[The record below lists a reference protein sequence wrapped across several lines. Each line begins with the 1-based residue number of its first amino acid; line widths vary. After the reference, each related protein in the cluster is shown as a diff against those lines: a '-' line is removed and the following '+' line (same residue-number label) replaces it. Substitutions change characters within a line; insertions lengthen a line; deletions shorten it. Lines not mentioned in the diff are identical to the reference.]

1 MDLPRHEPL
10 VTPTADEMMS
20 PAVSRMVVVRF
31 RRPGWETRMAERL
44 KEVDS
49 EVTDF
54 ERFRVIPNF
63 SDVDATLTRR

>member
-1 MDLPRHEPL
+1 
-10 VTPTADEMMS
+10 
-20 PAVSRMVVVRF
+20 
-31 RRPGWETRMAERL
+31 MAERL